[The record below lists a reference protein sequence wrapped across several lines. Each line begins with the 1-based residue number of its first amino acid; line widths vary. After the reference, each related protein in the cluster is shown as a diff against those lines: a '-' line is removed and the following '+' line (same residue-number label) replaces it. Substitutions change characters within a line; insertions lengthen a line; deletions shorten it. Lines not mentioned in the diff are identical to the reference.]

1 MKQLILIILSLFF
14 FSCSSQTE
22 KKFNLDFET
31 YDSTYKFPKDWFE
44 WGDYNL
50 SADTIYVHSGK
61 FSGKIK
67 STKKGGSFGSIA
79 YKIPAN
85 YKGKS
90 IQLEGYMKI
99 KNVEN
104 GFGGLLLRVD
114 DCNDK
119 VLAFDNMEDQNIN
132 STKDW
137 CKYSIKLPYPEDAET
152 IFIGG
157 VMTGTGEAWFDDFV
171 LTIDGKDVQTLKEI
185 EKPIYKA
192 TLDKEFDLGSKIEV
206 PELNEELTSNLE
218 LLGKIWGFLKYN
230 HPEVCKGNYN
240 WDFELFRMLP
250 KYLKTKSNLERDQIL
265 LQWISK
271 YGDIDKC
278 LDCKATSSEAF
289 LKPDLSWFNEF
300 DLNSELKNK
309 LEYIYQN
316 RYEGKHFY
324 IGRAPAGNPDFLN
337 ERKYYSMSFDDEG
350 FKLLALYRYWNM
362 INYFYP
368 NKYLTDKNWNDVL
381 KEYIP
386 KFINSKNKLE
396 YELACI
402 ELIGEINDTHA
413 TTSVGFNTVQNI
425 RGQFYPPFVTR
436 FIDDKLVVTDYYNP
450 ELKEVSEVEV
460 GDIITHINGKPIKS
474 ILDSISP
481 YYPASN
487 NAAKMR
493 DIANDIL
500 RSNKEEIRIDYMSNN
515 QKHQHRLPLYKKS
528 SLNINWYKWTDDKCY
543 KLLEGNIGYITL
555 EFIKKEDI
563 PVIKEV
569 FKNTKGIIIDIR
581 NYPSTFVPFSLG
593 SYFFSSSTP
602 FVKFTN
608 FNLDNPGEFTFTE
621 PLKIPKGEEIYK
633 GKLVVLVNEIS
644 QSQAEYTSMAFRA
657 GDNTTIVG
665 STTAGAD
672 GNISS
677 IYLPGG
683 LLTNISGIGVYYPDG
698 TETQRVGIIPDVEVK
713 PTIEGIKQGKDELL
727 EKAIE
732 IINE

>member
-22 KKFNLDFET
+22 NKFNLDFET

-104 GFGGLLLRVD
+104 GFGGLLLRLD
-114 DCNDK
+114 GNGK
-119 VLAFDNMEDQNIN
+119 VLAFDNMENQNIN
-132 STKDW
+132 GTKDW
-137 CKYSIKLPYPEDAET
+137 HKYSITLPYPEDAET
-152 IFIGG
+152 IFIAGI
-157 VMTGTGEAWFDDFV
+157 MTGTGEAWFDDFI
-171 LTIDGKDVQTLKEI
+171 LTIDGKDVQTLIEI

-192 TLDKEFDLGSKIEV
+192 TLDNEFDLGSKIKFPTLDET
-206 PELNEELTSNLE
+206 LISHLE

-240 WDFELFRMLP
+240 WDYELFRMLP
-250 KYLKTKSNLERDQIL
+250 KYLETKSKLERDQTL

-271 YGDIDKC
+271 YVEIDKC
-278 LDCKATSSEAF
+278 TECKETSSEAF
-289 LKPDLSWFNEF
+289 LKPDMSWFDEF
-300 DLNSELKNK
+300 ELNSELKDK
-309 LEYIYQN
+309 LKYIYNN
-316 RYEGKHFY
+316 RCQGKHFY
-324 IGRAPAGNPDFLN
+324 IGKGAAGNPDFLN
-337 ERKYYSMSFDDEG
+337 ENYYYYMSYDDG
-350 FKLLALYRYWNM
+350 GLKLLALYRYWNM
-362 INYFYP
+362 INYFFP

-386 KFINSKNKLE
+386 KFIDSKNKLE

-402 ELIGEINDTHA
+402 ELIGEIDDTHA
-413 TTSVGFNTVQNI
+413 TTSVGFNNVQKI
-425 RGQFYPPFVTR
+425 RGQFYPPFSTQ

-450 ELKEVSEVEV
+450 ELKEVSKIEV
-460 GDIITHINGKPIKS
+460 GDIITHINGKSMKS
-474 ILDSISP
+474 IVDSISP

-487 NAAKMR
+487 EAAKLR
-493 DIANDIL
+493 NISRDIL
-500 RSNKEEIRIDYMSNN
+500 RSNKKEISIDYISNN
-515 QKHQHRLPLYKKS
+515 QEHKHSLSLYKKED
-528 SLNINWYKWTDDKCY
+528 LNMRWYNFTDGKCY
-543 KLLEGNIGYITL
+543 KMLDGNIGYITL
-555 EFIKKEDI
+555 KTITAADVPMIKDT
-563 PVIKEV
+563 

-581 NYPSTFVPFSLG
+581 NYPSTFVPFTLG
-593 SYFFSSSTP
+593 SYFVSSSTP

-608 FNLDNPGEFTFTE
+608 FKLDNPGEFTFTE
-621 PLKIPKGEEIYK
+621 PLEIPKGEETYK

-644 QSQAEYTSMAFRA
+644 QSQAEYTTMAFRA
-657 GDNTTIVG
+657 GDDTTIVG

-672 GNISS
+672 GNVSS

-698 TETQRVGIIPDVEVK
+698 RETQRVGIIPDVKIK
-713 PTIEGIKQGKDELL
+713 PTIEGIKQKKDELL